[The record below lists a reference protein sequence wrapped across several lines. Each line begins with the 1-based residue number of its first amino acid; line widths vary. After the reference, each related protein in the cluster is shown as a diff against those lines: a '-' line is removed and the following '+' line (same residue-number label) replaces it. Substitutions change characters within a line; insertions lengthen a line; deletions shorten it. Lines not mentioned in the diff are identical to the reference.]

1 MSVVTAHCYQL
12 LADWLTGIQLL
23 LATGYWL
30 DFQFNTALSYC
41 RLT

>member
-12 LADWLTGIQLL
+12 LATGYWL

-30 DFQFNTALSYC
+30 LATGLIFSLTPHLVTAV
-41 RLT
+41 